1 MHASGLDIFVLVSG
15 SFSIVATIPLVYLA
29 LGSFR
34 DGRELR
40 RLQVEVAEL
49 MGEVREL
56 QHEIHVD
63 QKDARTELVQTK
75 ETVERVARTTRV
87 IVVVSG
93 MTCSTVRTAG
103 LGRSVAERMVLVLR
117 RQAMTGRGSIARSSF
132 VGPTPGTAPSSPR
145 SRGRRDA
152 ISASVVLWKTTYA
165 GCASAVARS

>member
-40 RLQVEVAEL
+40 RLQLEVAEL

-75 ETVERVARTTRV
+75 ETVERVARATR
-87 IVVVSG
+87 
-93 MTCSTVRTAG
+93 RRRLPRLRLELAP
-103 LGRSVAERMVLVLR
+103 AE
-117 RQAMTGRGSIARSSF
+117 
-132 VGPTPGTAPSSPR
+132 
-145 SRGRRDA
+145 D
-152 ISASVVLWKTTYA
+152 
-165 GCASAVARS
+165 